1 MAKVTSGQVGEYIKI
16 GLYMAG
22 AYIAY
27 KAIKGLAETFGI
39 IKTKEETGLETA
51 TEEASGSSTEAS
63 ATNPLLA
70 FNPNYST
77 ALIIAYKKKYPS
89 KAWDQKKQM
98 IIDTT
103 QFSALALDVLDAKG
117 FFNDDEDRLYNV
129 FKVIQTQ
136 YQLGFLSKLFSV
148 LYKKDLLEYLKSFLK
163 ADEIAPILQQVRNY
177 PQYLK

>member
-1 MAKVTSGQVGEYIKI
+1 MAKVTSSQVSEYLKI

-22 AYIAY
+22 AFVAY
-27 KAIKGLAETFGI
+27 KAVKKLAETFGL
-39 IKTKEETGLETA
+39 IKTKEEEGLETA
-51 TEEASGSSTEAS
+51 TEQASQSSTEAI
-63 ATNPLLA
+63 ATNPLLS

-89 KAWDQKKQM
+89 KIWDQKKQL
-98 IIDTT
+98 IVDTET
-103 QFSALALDVLDAKG
+103 ISLMAKNILDAKG
-117 FFNDDEDRLYNV
+117 FFDDDEDRLYDV

-148 LYKKDLLEYLKSFLK
+148 LYKKDLLEYLKSFLSAK
-163 ADEIAPILQQVRNY
+163 ELDPILKQVKNY